1 MPKVN
6 RLNETVV
13 RPFDFGTDAIERM
26 RVSNPQSMIDADFE
40 YGLQPTKWAS
50 YGLNRG
56 MASILELQSND
67 LVVSA
72 ASSDGTTTSSTHS
85 LITLTVFQNTNT
97 GITAGS
103 AIHVAGTLTT
113 VASGAGRSDGG
124 FLVEAVSTSAG
135 NTLVSYRAKGTVTSG
150 SVLADGI
157 VLRRCIFASSSSFT
171 VTAPTS
177 AAGNSDITITT
188 SVPHGFV
195 AGTPILVRG
204 SSLSGTNAAILEG
217 AYYVKSVT
225 SDTVFVYTCR
235 AGAGAAS
242 GVTGSL
248 VITPD
253 SDGLAAPR
261 PPDGGVQI
269 YTLSAAHGASI
280 IRATK
285 KYNRYQS
292 GKGYLWSSG
301 TLFRPNYDIRS
312 ITASGTTVTVTVD
325 GVPHGLQIGAQV
337 TVQGISTVGYNGTWT
352 VSAVNSPY
360 IFTYTAAT
368 SPATPGVAVPGQ
380 DAKITVSRWDGSVV
394 RAGAFDDQ
402 NGMFF
407 EYDGN
412 TFWAVRRN
420 ATAQIMGTLSVYSN
434 SSTVDGVDS
443 KFLEQIRVGD
453 KVVIKGMTYTVIR
466 VPSNTTMTVSP
477 IYRGPNA
484 TGVKGSIV
492 RETRIPQSQWNI
504 DVCDGSNSARNKS
517 GFNLDLNLMQMVGI
531 QYTWYGAGFV
541 DWMIRG
547 LDGNWVMVH
556 RLRNN
561 NVNYEAHM
569 RSGNLP
575 VRYSVE
581 NESAY
586 TYLTASCN
594 ASQTTLTVADT
605 SRFPDSGILLV
616 DNEFMAYTSKTP
628 TSFNLAPVFGS
639 VTARGASLVK
649 FQGGDSRTFTST
661 AATHNVPTAT
671 TSNGAGVI
679 LVRNTCSPSLVHWG
693 SALLMDGGFDS
704 DRGYIF
710 NAQRTIDIQG
720 AATSTNKKQAF
731 ALRLAP
737 SVSAGLVGNI
747 GVRDLINRAQFLLD
761 TIGVDID
768 NAANA
773 RAIIVEGIVNPTNFA
788 GATWT
793 DVNSVGQGSQ
803 PSFTQIS
810 QTFTIGG
817 VSNTT
822 NNNGCTGGETIFSFA
837 LPVPAGGTA
846 ATSGAVN
853 DRLSLNSLKEL
864 TNSPIG
870 GNNIYPDGPETLVI
884 QLSMVGT
891 GTGTASA
898 TVLCRWSE
906 AQA

>member
-56 MASILELQSND
+56 LASILELQSND
-67 LVVSA
+67 LVVTAA
-72 ASSDGTTTSSTHS
+72 ASDNTTTSSTNS
-85 LITLTVFQNTNT
+85 LITLTVTGTST

-103 AIHVAGTLTT
+103 PIHVAGTLAT
-113 VASGAGRSDGG
+113 ASGAGRADGG
-124 FLVEAVSTSAG
+124 FLVESVTTAA
-135 NTLVSYRAKGTVTSG
+135 NTTITYRAKGVVATANI
-150 SVLADGI
+150 LADGL
-157 VLRRCIFASSSSFT
+157 VLRRCIFASNSSFT
-171 VTAPTS
+171 VTAPAT
-177 AAGNSDITITT
+177 ATGGTAITITT
-188 SVPHGFV
+188 TVAHGFV

-204 SSLSGTNAAILEG
+204 SSLAGTGTVALLEG
-217 AYYVKSVT
+217 AYFVDSVT
-225 SDTVFVYTCR
+225 SDLAFTYTPR
-235 AGAGAAS
+235 NAAS
-242 GVTGSL
+242 GNALTSVTGSL
-248 VITPD
+248 IITAD

-269 YTLSAAHGASI
+269 YTASASHGASI

-312 ITASGTTVTVTVD
+312 ITSSGTTVTVTVD
-325 GVPHGLQIGAQV
+325 GVPHGLQTGAQV
-337 TVQGISTVGYNGTWT
+337 TIQGISTVGYNGTWT
-352 VSAVNSPY
+352 VASVTSPY

-368 SPATPGVAVPGQ
+368 TPAASPGVTIPGQ
-380 DAKITVSRWDGSVV
+380 DAKVVVSRWDGSVV

-412 TFWAVRRN
+412 TFWAVRRS
-420 ATAQIMGTLSVYSN
+420 ATAQIMGTLSVYIN
-434 SSTVDGVDS
+434 SSTVDVTPGVDS
-443 KFLEQIRVGD
+443 RFLEQIRVGD
-453 KVVIKGMTYTVIR
+453 KIVIKGMTYTVIR
-466 VPSNTTMTVSP
+466 VPNNTTMTVSP
-477 IYRGPNA
+477 IYRGPTA

-504 DVCDGSNSARNKS
+504 DVCDGSNSASNKS

-561 NVNYEAHM
+561 NVNFEAHM

-586 TYLTASCN
+586 TYLTASCSI
-594 ASQTTLTVADT
+594 SQTTITVADT
-605 SRFPDSGILLV
+605 SRFPNSGVLLV
-616 DNEFMAYTSKTP
+616 DNEFISYTGKTE
-628 TSFNLAPVFGS
+628 TSFTGL
-639 VTARGASLVK
+639 TRGATLSK
-649 FQGGDSRTFTST
+649 FQGGQARTFAST
-661 AATHNVPTAT
+661 AAAHNTPTAT
-671 TSNGAGVI
+671 ANNGAGVI

-710 NAQRTIDIQG
+710 NAQRNIDLLG
-720 AATSTNKKQAF
+720 AATSTNKRQAF

-788 GATWT
+788 GATWV
-793 DVNSVGQGSQ
+793 DVNSVSQGSQ
-803 PSFTQIS
+803 PSFTQIAT
-810 QTFTIGG
+810 TFTIGG
-817 VSNTT
+817 ASNIV
-822 NNNGCTGGETIFSFA
+822 NNNGCVGGETIFSFA
-837 LPVPAGGTA
+837 LPVPAGSTA

-853 DRLSLNSLKEL
+853 DRLDLKTLKEL